1 MRILY
6 LINSVEGGGA
16 ALPVPRIV
24 HALASHGASVSVF
37 ALTRR
42 DGRAL
47 QSFEQAG
54 LPVVIREG
62 GERDHGAAFRWVG
75 QILDERRPDVL
86 WTSLSRATLLG
97 QRAACSRGVPVVSWQ
112 HAAYLKPG
120 NAFLLRRQQHLSALW
135 IGDSDHVT
143 GLIRQRLAVAP
154 DRLLTWPI
162 FAADPSALPSAE
174 WRPGECL
181 NIGSLGRLHPV
192 KGYDVLIKA
201 VAMLRRRG
209 FRAPVPWRISIAGEG
224 AERGRLTRL
233 IRELSP
239 ENVTLAPFTP
249 DPASFLAGLHAY
261 VQPSRSEGFCIAA
274 HEAMQAG
281 LPVLASEVGE
291 LSNSIEQG
299 SSGWLVRGG
308 DVEDLADGLFALLSE
323 PRRLQGLGQTARR
336 RVLER
341 FGQDRFRTIAGTILD
356 RLAGIGQARR
366 PASDSGS
373 VRSS

>member
-1 MRILY
+1 MPIAELRIVY

-24 HALASHGASVSVF
+24 QALASHGASVSVF

-47 QSFEQAG
+47 QTFDRAG
-54 LPVVIREG
+54 LPVIIRQG
-62 GERDHGAAFRWVG
+62 GERDHRAAFQWVG
-75 QILDERRPDVL
+75 RILDEQRPDAL

-112 HAAYLKPG
+112 HAASLKPG

-135 IGDSDHVT
+135 IGDSDQVT
-143 GLIRQRLAVAP
+143 RLTRQRLGVTAE
-154 DRLLTWPI
+154 RLLTWPI

-174 WRPGECL
+174 WRPGQRL

-201 VAMLRRRG
+201 VAMLRRTG
-209 FRAPVPWRISIAGEG
+209 FRAPAEWRISIAGEG
-224 AERGRLTRL
+224 GERGRLSRL
-233 IRELSP
+233 ISELSP
-239 ENVTLAPFTP
+239 ENVALVPFTP

-291 LSNSIEQG
+291 IPNSIEQG
-299 SSGWLVRGG
+299 RSGWLVRGG
-308 DVEDLADGLFALLSE
+308 DVEDLADGLSALLSE
-323 PRRLQGLGQTARR
+323 PQRLRAMGQNARR
-336 RVLER
+336 RVFER
-341 FGQDRFRTIAGTILD
+341 FGQDRFRTNAGTILD
-356 RLAGIGQARR
+356 RLAGIVRARR
-366 PASDSGS
+366 LASG
-373 VRSS
+373 